1 MKMSETLVK
10 GNEVFCSVCG
20 DFKLAEKKMELFKAS
35 KCLII
40 QLRRFK
46 QIGYEKS
53 KNHAEIK
60 YPEYIDLKDY
70 ILNDQLP

>member
-1 MKMSETLVK
+1 MAEKLVK
-10 GNEVFCSVCG
+10 GNEVFCSTCC
-20 DFKLAEKKMELFKAS
+20 DFKLSEKKMELFKAS
-35 KCLII
+35 KCLVL

-60 YPEYIDLKDY
+60 YPEYLDLQNY
-70 ILNDQLP
+70 VLNDQLP